1 MTQISL
7 SDLKVNPGKYVSM
20 AQEQDIMITR
30 NGKIVAKLVPAKPDK
45 KTAWEQI
52 TGIFRAPEM
61 HMTDEEIDRA
71 REERI
76 LG

>member
-30 NGKIVAKLVPAKPDK
+30 NGKIVAKIVSAKPDK
-45 KTAWEQI
+45 KAAWAQI
-52 TGIFRAPEM
+52 TEIFKAPELLL
-61 HMTDEEIDRA
+61 TDEDIRKA
-71 REERI
+71 KEERI

>member
-30 NGKIVAKLVPAKPDK
+30 NGKIVAKIVPAKPDK
-45 KTAWEQI
+45 KAAWEQI
-52 TGIFRAPEM
+52 KSVFGEPEM
-61 HMTDEEIDRA
+61 QVTDSEIDMA

>member
-30 NGKIVAKLVPAKPDK
+30 NGKIVAKIVPAKPDE

-52 TGIFRAPEM
+52 KSIFGEPEM
-61 HMTDEEIDRA
+61 QMSDDEIEVA

>member
-1 MTQISL
+1 MTQISI

-30 NGKIVAKLVPAKPDK
+30 NGKIVVNARPDK
-45 KTAWEQI
+45 KTAWANI
-52 TGIFRAPEM
+52 VNIMRTPGM
-61 HMTDEEIDRA
+61 DVSDEDLERD

>member
-30 NGKIVAKLVPAKPDK
+30 NGKIVAKIVPAKPDK

-52 TGIFRAPEM
+52 KSTFGEPEM
-61 HMTDEEIDRA
+61 QMSDDEIEVA